1 MELSSL
7 MTAARPATTSAGS
20 EPGWSARVGP
30 SGLLSISAFSALRQ
44 RRSAACQRHEVAQ
57 SILQPDSAYS
67 CRWLA
72 DLAVRVRVPVV
83 PRGVREA
90 SGSRPG
96 LAASPLLYAACAR
109 VSVWRP
115 ASVPEAHHATH
126 LSPAG
131 TSGPAGV
138 AARTGERG
146 VLMALPGRTPRS
158 PGGIASGGKTEAKHG
173 SDEVIDGSE
182 PGRGPKQPGPVLN
195 SAEEGGAGARNH
207 CYPAFRQLPL
217 RW

>member
-1 MELSSL
+1 
-7 MTAARPATTSAGS
+7 MTGRFRGNAGAFAG
-20 EPGWSARVGP
+20 PGC
-30 SGLLSISAFSALRQ
+30 AFAS
-44 RRSAACQRHEVAQ
+44 
-57 SILQPDSAYS
+57 
-67 CRWLA
+67 
-72 DLAVRVRVPVV
+72 VR
-83 PRGVREA
+83 
-90 SGSRPG
+90 
-96 LAASPLLYAACAR
+96 
-109 VSVWRP
+109 RP

-131 TSGPAGV
+131 TSGPAGI

-146 VLMALPGRTPRS
+146 VLMALPVTTPRS

>member
-1 MELSSL
+1 MPDHVGDRG
-7 MTAARPATTSAGS
+7 AAHLDLGAS
-20 EPGWSARVGP
+20 
-30 SGLLSISAFSALRQ
+30 
-44 RRSAACQRHEVAQ
+44 RSPTYQT
-57 SILQPDSAYS
+57 
-67 CRWLA
+67 
-72 DLAVRVRVPVV
+72 
-83 PRGVREA
+83 
-90 SGSRPG
+90 
-96 LAASPLLYAACAR
+96 CAR

-115 ASVPEAHHATH
+115 ASVPEARHATH

-182 PGRGPKQPGPVLN
+182 PGGGPKQPGAARY
-195 SAEEGGAGARNH
+195 SADPEFASLVRWEEFA
-207 CYPAFRQLPL
+207 
-217 RW
+217 

>member
-131 TSGPAGV
+131 TSGHAGV

-146 VLMALPGRTPRS
+146 VLMALRPCWF
-158 PGGIASGGKTEAKHG
+158 IH
-173 SDEVIDGSE
+173 
-182 PGRGPKQPGPVLN
+182 
-195 SAEEGGAGARNH
+195 GGAGITPRGRAVGGGWSGSGRG
-207 CYPAFRQLPL
+207 AGRST
-217 RW
+217 RRRAG